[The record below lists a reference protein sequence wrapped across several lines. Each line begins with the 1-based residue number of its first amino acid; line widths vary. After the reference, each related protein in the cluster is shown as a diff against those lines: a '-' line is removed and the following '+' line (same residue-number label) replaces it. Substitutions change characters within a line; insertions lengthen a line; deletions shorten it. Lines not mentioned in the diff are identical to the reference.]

1 MIYVCIREVQITYIT
16 PGISVDTLREEMRT
30 ICGFGATGPT
40 QFTMKW
46 IDDEGDPCRIATQH
60 ELDEALRLYK
70 VEKDTEITIHGPG
83 AAVEEPP
90 CSMMIQ
96 GGSFYS
102 YTAATAAAAAAA
114 VGRRIPGVEGGPS
127 TSSTG
132 IQVLPRD
139 RPIKSSS
146 STYPPSP
153 SSDSAEYEQPIAS
166 MRTECSPHNS
176 PRDDIFAQPGTSS
189 SRIKLLCD
197 KGIDDTSDVDIDEV
211 TATEIMYATANRGIG
226 TSTCRVHGPCNPPP
240 DSAPTM
246 PPLIDDTSGS
256 SQFWFNDITWDQTKV
271 AKKVTLTVVN
281 FFLTCRLRQ
290 ECPVREKTR
299 AFCAFCQDRIWGLGR
314 QGFKCIQCKLLVH
327 KKCHKVVR
335 KPCLSVQQQQQQQMP
350 STDSQ
355 TIDRNGDQQQLDS
368 VQCSPVAH
376 LEDEISELP
385 IIEEHSR
392 NRKNKFIFLRV
403 IDKIDQSEFE
413 GFEYVNPLLMSL
425 EDCV

>member
-1 MIYVCIREVQITYIT
+1 MAWGYWSATSVSDRGRSPRREKDKQQHQTLHQQQQQQYHQPET
-16 PGISVDTLREEMRT
+16 GISQGIYGVQQVQ
-30 ICGFGATGPT
+30 G
-40 QFTMKW
+40 
-46 IDDEGDPCRIATQH
+46 
-60 ELDEALRLYK
+60 ELAGSSSAG
-70 VEKDTEITIHGPG
+70 TG

-153 SSDSAEYEQPIAS
+153 SSDSAEYEQPIAG

-256 SQFWFNDITWDQTKV
+256 SQFWFNDITW
-271 AKKVTLTVVN
+271 
-281 FFLTCRLRQ
+281 
-290 ECPVREKTR
+290 
-299 AFCAFCQDRIWGLGR
+299 GR
-314 QGFKCIQCKLLVH
+314 SSSGPALKAIHSLK
-327 KKCHKVVR
+327 R
-335 KPCLSVQQQQQQQMP
+335 
-350 STDSQ
+350 
-355 TIDRNGDQQQLDS
+355 
-368 VQCSPVAH
+368 
-376 LEDEISELP
+376 P
-385 IIEEHSR
+385 IIRCYEAR
-392 NRKNKFIFLRV
+392 
-403 IDKIDQSEFE
+403 
-413 GFEYVNPLLMSL
+413 
-425 EDCV
+425 